1 MATPL
6 IEVTRD
12 IPKKYLELLS
22 TSDMQ
27 AIADGRDADVST
39 GGLQILDK
47 GKDDLGLGE
56 FLDLGGALVGAG
68 TGALIGSSIFPGI
81 GTAVGTVLGGAIG
94 TFGGEVAEDVIADRE
109 KELGFQPGGAAREAA
124 LSALFDTAT
133 LGAGRGYR
141 AYKAFRG
148 ANKGLAELGQEF
160 KPVLDVVEAAADTP
174 TALAQ
179 AQEFLLQKGAPS
191 LSPLA
196 TESASMLTQIGREL
210 GEMGIISGN
219 YYAKDV
225 EAAQHIVLKAFTE
238 FSNQGMAKNAEEL
251 GKEVIGLKSAADK
264 ALHSVYGSQLESLKN
279 LRSTMEW
286 VSVEPIAKALREFSK
301 KYETVGHLPFERS
314 VTRTSLDK
322 DAVSFVDDLAS
333 DLGESVTVP
342 GRFPRFRLQGVID
355 LEKKINQEISKMT
368 PGSPYGNGVA
378 RRQLKDLHDSLRKT
392 TIRMMRDVDPA
403 VAKIYQKMQR
413 EYSEGLDFLDVAAA
427 ESLIKNGMNKDA
439 YQAIGRGLLEIGDTE
454 KARNLLKIAERSII
468 TKAKQKKNMDVG
480 SELNK
485 FREKVRA
492 SYLKERSLVENAS
505 VGATKAT
512 KNIFTES
519 TGAVRLL
526 ENSDTMK
533 VIFGERWPKFK
544 KLLNHVVT
552 MSKKRDRQTFSLAL
566 RSAEIAAGVGAAGGL
581 GLLGAGAVGAGA
593 AALGSAALILTSPL
607 LLYKLASRP
616 ALVNKYIALDNQL
629 LKMSE
634 KASPKQLEEIVI
646 SNVGKLMEDL
656 SEEDILDIRQSVSDP
671 NYSFGQ

>member
-1 MATPL
+1 MAENL
-6 IEVTRD
+6 LEVVRGIPEKYTR
-12 IPKKYLELLS
+12 ELS
-22 TSDMQ
+22 TGDLN
-27 AIADGRDADVST
+27 AIADGRDEDVSIS
-39 GGLQILDK
+39 GLEILSK
-47 GKDDLGLGE
+47 GKEDLGIGE
-56 FLDLGGALVGAG
+56 FLDLGGAIAGAG
-68 TGALIGSSIFPGI
+68 AGALIGSSIFPGV

-94 TFGGEVAEDVIADRE
+94 TFGGEVAEDVIAGRE

-124 LSALFDTAT
+124 LSAVFDTVT
-133 LGAGRGYR
+133 LGVGRGYR
-141 AYKAFRG
+141 TYRAFRNS
-148 ANKGLAELGQEF
+148 NKSLSELGQEF
-160 KPVLDVVEAAADTP
+160 KPVLDVVEAVPDTP

-179 AQEFLLQKGAPS
+179 AQEFLLQEGAPT

-225 EAAQHIVLKAFTE
+225 EAAQNAVLRAFTE
-238 FSNQGMAKNAEEL
+238 FSNQGMARNAEEL
-251 GKEVIGLKSAADK
+251 GKEVIGLKSVADK
-264 ALHSVYGSQLESLKN
+264 AIHSVYGSQLESLKN
-279 LRSTMEW
+279 LRSTKEW

-301 KYETVGHLPFERS
+301 KYETVGNLPFEGS
-314 VTRTSLDK
+314 VIRTSLDK
-322 DAVSFVDDLAS
+322 DAASFVDDLTS
-333 DLGESVTVP
+333 DLGESVTVR

-368 PGSPYGNGVA
+368 PGSAYGNGVA

-392 TIRMMRDVDPA
+392 TIRIIRDVDPA

-413 EYSEGLDFLDVAAA
+413 EYSEGLDFLDVATA

-439 YQAIGRGLLEIGDTE
+439 YQAIGRGLLEIKNTE

-468 TKAKQKKNMDVG
+468 TKAKQKKNMDVS

-492 SYLKERSLVENAS
+492 SYLKERSLVANSDA
-505 VGATKAT
+505 GATKAK

-526 ENSDTMK
+526 DNSDTMK
-533 VIFGERWPKFK
+533 VIFGERWPEFK
-544 KLLNHVVT
+544 KLLNHVVA
-552 MSKKRDRQTFSLAL
+552 MSKTRDRKTFGLAL
-566 RSAEIAAGVGAAGGL
+566 SSAEIGAGVG
-581 GLLGAGAVGAGA
+581 LGAGLASGFLGASEAVMG
-593 AALGSAALILTSPL
+593 AALILTSPL

-616 ALVNKYIALDNQL
+616 KLVNKYIALDNQL
-629 LKMSE
+629 LKKSE
-634 KASPKQLEEIVI
+634 KVSPKQLEEIVI
-646 SNVGKLMEDL
+646 SNVGKLMADL